1 MIEFKQVEIT
11 KAKQHCIIDDWQI
24 EAGKHVCV
32 IAGDNSPSLIAD
44 WLFEKASLTQG
55 QVTGLPSRIGIVSLS
70 VQQQLYSEQKDADE
84 TDLTNEVD
92 PGSSVLELLYEI
104 NSNSE
109 QVEQAIVDC
118 GLEKLRDRGFFLLS
132 TGETRR
138 LMLARAI
145 LTNPQL
151 LVLDEPYA
159 GLDKGYQQQL
169 SGLLE
174 RLSSQYTIL
183 MITSRD
189 KELPE
194 CFTKISLFDEGR
206 LHSSFDRQQWLEH
219 PLRLQWQA
227 LAGSVS
233 KDLAK
238 ALQTGDTVN
247 DKLAIDPLFAIHDGR
262 VAYHDGLIFENLNWQ
277 IRPNQH
283 WQVRGPN
290 GCGKSTLLNL
300 IFGDHPQCYSNQI
313 DILGHRRG
321 SGESIWEVKQRIGMV
336 SSSLHLQYRINAKA
350 VDVVLSGFYDSIG
363 LYQQPS
369 ASEREQ
375 AMNWLKLLHM
385 DNLAKAGFQS
395 LSYGQ
400 QRLLLIARALIKRP
414 VLLLLDEPC
423 QGLDYLNRKIVLQ
436 ALSIIAKQGLT
447 QMVYVSHHD
456 DEAID
461 GIEHFVDFIPAA
473 DGQGYH
479 PQVSSNVQ

>member
-1 MIEFKQVEIT
+1 MIEFEQVEIT
-11 KAKQHCIIDDWQI
+11 KAKQHCVIDDWQI
-24 EAGKHVCV
+24 EAGKHVCI

-104 NSNSE
+104 NPNTE

-159 GLDKGYQQQL
+159 GLDRGYQQQL
-169 SGLLE
+169 SMLLE
-174 RLSSQYTIL
+174 RLSTQYTLL

-189 KELPE
+189 QEIPE
-194 CFTKISLFDEGR
+194 CFSKITLFDEGR
-206 LHSSFDRQQWLEH
+206 LHSSFARQQWLEH

-233 KDLAK
+233 QDLAQ
-238 ALQTGDTVN
+238 ALQTQESDDIPV
-247 DKLAIDPLFAIHDGR
+247 LDPLFAIYDGR
-262 VAYHDGLIFENLNWQ
+262 VAYHDGLIFEHLNWQ
-277 IRPNQH
+277 IRPHQH

-336 SSSLHLQYRINAKA
+336 SSALHLQYRVNAKA
-350 VDVVLSGFYDSIG
+350 IDVVLSGFYDSIG
-363 LYQQPS
+363 LYQQPT
-369 ASEREQ
+369 ATERQ
-375 AMNWLKLLHM
+375 MAMNWLKLLHM
-385 DNLAKAGFQS
+385 QQFANMGFQS

-400 QRLLLIARALIKRP
+400 QRLLLIARALIKQP

-436 ALSIIAKQGLT
+436 ALSIIAKQGLS
-447 QMVYVSHHD
+447 QIVYVSHHD
-456 DEAID
+456 DEVID
-461 GIEHFVDFIPAA
+461 GIENFVDFIPAA

-479 PQVSSNVQ
+479 PKVSATV